1 MGTSEADLIVEK
13 FKAQEE
19 TFALLANLHRQAT
32 RSIEMLSKEY
42 ADGHLI
48 AAEEL

>member
-32 RSIEMLSKEY
+32 RSIELLSKEY
-42 ADGHLI
+42 ADGPLMDR
-48 AAEEL
+48 